1 MLKNISIIFVSI
13 FLESLPFIFLGALI
27 SAIIETYITDEKI
40 VKIIPKNKIL
50 GTFVG
55 IFLGIFIPAC
65 DCAVI
70 PISKRLIKKKVPLN
84 VAISF
89 MLSSPI
95 INPVVLISTY
105 LAFYKTYPK
114 IFYFRIILGVAI
126 SFVVGL
132 IIGIVYKNK
141 KILKDNDMCCC
152 THNHD
157 NDHDEGCAHDD
168 DDLTEF
174 IMGKKKKIIKKDNK
188 LLGIINHTFID
199 MYEIIKYLI
208 FGALIASIIQ
218 VLLPRNILLI
228 FNKYNILS
236 ILILMIFAYLI
247 SLCSTSDSFVG
258 KSLISSFSKSSVLA
272 YLLLGP
278 MIDIKNTFVLLGN
291 YNKKF
296 VFSLISLIFIVT
308 LISSLLV
315 VKMI

>member
-1 MLKNISIIFVSI
+1 MLKNISIIFISI
-13 FLESLPFIFLGALI
+13 FLESLPFVFLGALI
-27 SAIIETYITDEKI
+27 SAIIETFITDEKI

-50 GTFVG
+50 GTIV
-55 IFLGIFIPAC
+55 GIFIPAC

-105 LAFYKTYPK
+105 LAFYKSYPK
-114 IFYFRIILGVAI
+114 IFYFRIILGVVI
-126 SFVVGL
+126 SFVVGI
-132 IIGIVYKNK
+132 IIGIIYKNK
-141 KILKDNDMCCC
+141 NILKDNDTCCC
-152 THNHD
+152 NTQNHD
-157 NDHDEGCAHDD
+157 DNNKNECNHDD
-168 DDLTEF
+168 NDLTEF

-188 LLGIINHTFID
+188 LFSIIDHTLID

-236 ILILMIFAYLI
+236 ILVLMIFAYLI

-296 VFSLISLIFIVT
+296 AFSLISLIFIVT

-315 VKMI
+315 VKII